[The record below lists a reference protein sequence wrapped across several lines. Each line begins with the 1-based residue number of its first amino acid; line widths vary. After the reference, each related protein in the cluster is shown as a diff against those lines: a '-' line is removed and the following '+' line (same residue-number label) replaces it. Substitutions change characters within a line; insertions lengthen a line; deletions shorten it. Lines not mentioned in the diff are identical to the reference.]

1 MEMETLDPNLY
12 QPGGGEELLILLLL
26 PGDEGRGRAWIRM
39 QLEKEPLGRN
49 EELLTE
55 SAQQL
60 FVVSRSHRSVCRL
73 KEAEEVFLWT
83 AEELNPARVSGW

>member
-1 MEMETLDPNLY
+1 METLDLNLH
-12 QPGGGEELLILLLL
+12 QPGRGEDLFILLLL
-26 PGDEGRGRAWIRM
+26 PGGEVRGRAEICV
-39 QLEKEPLGRN
+39 QLEEESAVRN

-55 SAQQL
+55 SAQRL

-83 AEELNPARVSGW
+83 TEELNPA